1 MAGPPWRRAPAEQ
14 QEESMKSDLKIGF
27 IGFGNMAQAMA
38 DGLIGKQTVQPAQ
51 MLACAHDWEK
61 LQRTTGQRGMAP
73 CRTAREVAEGAD
85 LVVIAVKPW
94 LVAEVAGPLA
104 DVLRTKMTLS
114 VASGWGFDEME
125 SLLPGTPHW
134 SVIPNTPIAV
144 GEGIVI
150 AEERHSLSAEQ
161 YAQVHGLLSSVALV
175 EVLGPKQASAAG
187 TVAGCGPAFA
197 SMFLEALGDGAVKHG
212 LPRAAAY
219 RLAAQMMAGTGQLYL
234 KTGTHPGAMKDAV
247 CSPGGTTI
255 AGVAALE
262 RAGLRAALIDAVD
275 AVEQRSAEVKK
286 S

>member
-1 MAGPPWRRAPAEQ
+1 M
-14 QEESMKSDLKIGF
+14 KIGF

-38 DGLIGKQTVQPAQ
+38 DGLIGRQAAQPAD

-61 LQRTTGQRGMAP
+61 LQRTAGQRGMIP
-73 CRTAREVAEGAD
+73 CRMAREVAEGSD
-85 LVVIAVKPW
+85 LVIVAVKPW
-94 LVAEVAGPLA
+94 MVAEVVGPLA
-104 DVLRTKMTLS
+104 DVLREKMTLS

-125 SLLPGTPHW
+125 ALLPGAPHW
-134 SVIPNTPIAV
+134 SVLPNTPIAV

-150 AEERHSLSAEQ
+150 AEERHSLSQEQ
-161 YAQVHGLLSSVALV
+161 YAQVYGLLSSVALV

-197 SMFLEALGDGAVKHG
+197 SMFLEALGDGAVRHG
-212 LPRAAAY
+212 LTRAAAY
-219 RLAAQMMAGTGQLYL
+219 RLAAQMMVGTGRLYL
-234 KTGTHPGAMKDAV
+234 QTGTHPGAMKDAV

-262 RAGLRAALIDAVD
+262 RAGMRAALIDAVD